1 MKLSISNGVVHQCNE
16 PTPPPMRPVL
26 TEDRIARKRFSAI
39 EIWQSGRGGEL
50 GFLDAC
56 YEDLVID
63 EELIKLRL
71 GVQDAVGIELL
82 TSYY

>member
-1 MKLSISNGVVHQCNE
+1 MMR
-16 PTPPPMRPVL
+16 PPPPPMRPVL

-63 EELIKLRL
+63 EELVKLLL
-71 GVQDAVGIELL
+71 GVLDAVGIKLKEVA
-82 TSYY
+82 SGSR